1 MEQPLESA
9 PTALDR
15 RRFVQAAAAAMAA
28 TGLGWPAAAWAG
40 RDGDRRATPPKP
52 IPGGF
57 EFGGTLFHT
66 WAPGPETLTLPFS
79 GGQPQGLD
87 VDPGT
92 LTDFSG
98 FAAMAYHVGSAQ
110 GGALNL
116 ETDVR
121 AYQGAYVDGT
131 GTRRFGTFAFI

>member
-1 MEQPLESA
+1 MEHQ
-9 PTALDR
+9 LDR
-15 RRFVQAAAAAMAA
+15 RRFVQAAAGVAAA
-28 TGLGWPAAAWAG
+28 TGLGWPAAARADD
-40 RDGDRRATPPKP
+40 RHDGDRRGVPPKP

-57 EFGGTLFHT
+57 EFEGTVFHS
-66 WAPGPETLTLPFS
+66 WAPGPETLTLPFT
-79 GGQPQGLD
+79 GATGQGID

-110 GGALNL
+110 GGAFNL

-121 AYQGAYVDGT
+121 AYQGAYVDAT